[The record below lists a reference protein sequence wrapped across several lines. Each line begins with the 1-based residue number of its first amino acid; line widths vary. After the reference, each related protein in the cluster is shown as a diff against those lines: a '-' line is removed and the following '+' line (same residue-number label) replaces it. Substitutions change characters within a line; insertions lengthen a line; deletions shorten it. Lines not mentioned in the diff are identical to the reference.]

1 MDRSQHKTLVT
12 WDFSEKAEYA
22 MAHAVKLSRQLG
34 TQIEL
39 LHVVKKE
46 ADVDQAINKLK
57 EVAENAEAE
66 FGIKPLTKIIA
77 GSIFH
82 AIGDY
87 TREEDVKLVV
97 MGTHGIKGM
106 QKITGSWALKVI
118 ASSEVP
124 FIVVQ
129 DMPKVETY
137 DKIVFPVNFKAENK
151 EKLIWAIYLA
161 KYFNSKILL
170 FKPPVDDGYYL
181 TKVNN
186 NLLFAKKHLQ
196 HYGVDFELETARK
209 ASHFEDEMLQYA
221 QDISAELVL
230 IMTTKG
236 IGLGDYIFGAS
247 EQYIIANSAK
257 VPIMCVNPRRDVA
270 KANLSSNW

>member
-1 MDRSQHKTLVT
+1 MERSLHKILVT

-22 MAHAVKLSRQLG
+22 LAHAVKLSKQLS

-46 ADVDQAINKLK
+46 SEVEDAMAKL
-57 EVAENAEAE
+57 EEAAEHSQEKY
-66 FGIKPLTKIIA
+66 GVRPLSKVIE

-87 TREEDVKLVV
+87 TKSEDVKLVV
-97 MGTHGIKGM
+97 MGTHGIRGM

-118 ASSEVP
+118 SSSEVP

-129 DMPKVETY
+129 DMPRVETY

-161 KYFNSKILL
+161 KYFNSKIYL

-186 NLLFAKKHLQ
+186 NLLFAKKHLT
-196 HYGVDFELETARK
+196 HYGVEFELETAKK
-209 ASHFEDEMLQYA
+209 ASKFEDEMLEYA
-221 QDISAELVL
+221 QKIEAELVL

-257 VPIMCVNPRRDVA
+257 VPIMCVNPRKDVA
-270 KANLSSNW
+270 KANYSANW

>member
-1 MDRSQHKTLVT
+1 MERSLHKILVT

-22 MAHAVKLSRQLG
+22 LAHAAKLAKQLG

-46 ADVDQAINKLK
+46 SEIENAMAKLD
-57 EVAENAEAE
+57 EVADHSNEKY
-66 FGIKPLTKIIA
+66 GVKPLSKVIE

-82 AIGDY
+82 AIGEY
-87 TREEDVKLVV
+87 TKTEDVKLVV
-97 MGTHGIKGM
+97 MGTHGIRGM

-118 ASSEVP
+118 SSSEVP

-129 DMPKVETY
+129 DMPRVETY

-161 KYFNSKILL
+161 KYFNSKIYL

-186 NLLFAKKHLQ
+186 NLLFAKKHLT
-196 HYGVDFELETARK
+196 HYGVEFELETALK
-209 ASHFEDEMLQYA
+209 ASKFEDEMLEYA
-221 QDISAELVL
+221 QKIEAELVL

-257 VPIMCVNPRRDVA
+257 VPIMCVNPRKDVA
-270 KANLSSNW
+270 KANYSGNW

>member
-1 MDRSQHKTLVT
+1 MERSEHKILVT
-12 WDFSEKAEYA
+12 WDFSDKSEYA
-22 MAHAVKLSRQLG
+22 LAHAVKLMRQLG
-34 TQIEL
+34 TQVEL

-46 ADVDQAINKLK
+46 SETEATEKKLQEIADYSEQTYGV
-57 EVAENAEAE
+57 
-66 FGIKPLTKIIA
+66 KPLIKVIE

-87 TREEDVKLVV
+87 TKEENVRLVV

-106 QKITGSWALKVI
+106 QKFTGSWALKVI

-170 FKPPVDDGYYL
+170 FKPPVDDEYYL

-186 NLLFAKKHLQ
+186 NLLFAKKHLR
-196 HYGVDFELETARK
+196 HYGVDFELETANK
-209 ASHFEDEMLQYA
+209 ASKFEDEMLQYA
-221 QDISAELVL
+221 QDIEAELVL
-230 IMTTKG
+230 IMTSKG
-236 IGLGDYIFGAS
+236 LGLGDYILGAS

-257 VPIMCVNPRRDVA
+257 VPIMCVNPRKNVGT
-270 KANLSSNW
+270 ANLSANW

>member
-1 MDRSQHKTLVT
+1 MERSLHKTLVT
-12 WDFSEKAEYA
+12 WDFSEKSQFAV
-22 MAHAVKLSRQLG
+22 AHAVKLSRQLG

-39 LHVVKKE
+39 LHVVKKDSEIQDALTQLEEE
-46 ADVDQAINKLK
+46 ATKVD
-57 EVAENAEAE
+57 EAY
-66 FGIKPLTKIIA
+66 GVKPLVKVLV

-82 AIGDY
+82 TIGDY
-87 TREEDVKLVV
+87 TKTEDVKLVV

-106 QKITGSWALKVI
+106 QKFTGSWALKVV
-118 ASSEVP
+118 ASSEAP

-161 KYFNSKILL
+161 KYFNSKIYL

-186 NLLFAKKHLQ
+186 NLIFAKKHLK
-196 HYGVDFELETARK
+196 HYGVDFELHTAEK
-209 ASHFEDEMLQYA
+209 ASRFEDEMLQFA
-221 QDISAELVL
+221 QDIEAELVL

-257 VPIMCVNPRRDVA
+257 VPIMCVNPRKDVA
-270 KANLSSNW
+270 KANYSSNW

>member
-1 MDRSQHKTLVT
+1 MEKSLHKILVT
-12 WDFSEKAEYA
+12 WDFSEKSEFAL
-22 MAHAVKLSRQLG
+22 AHAVKLGRQLG

-39 LHVVKKE
+39 VHVVKKE
-46 ADVDQAINKLK
+46 SEI
-57 EVAENAEAE
+57 AEATE
-66 FGIKPLTKIIA
+66 KLDSEAIRAEATYGIKPLIKVLE

-82 AIGDY
+82 SIGDY
-87 TREEDVKLVV
+87 TKVEDVKIVV
-97 MGTHGIKGM
+97 MGTHGIRGM

-118 ASSEVP
+118 TSSEVP

-129 DMPKVETY
+129 DMPRVETY

-161 KYFNSKILL
+161 KYFNSKIYL
-170 FKPPVDDGYYL
+170 FKPPVDDEYYL

-186 NLLFAKKHLQ
+186 NLLFAKKHLK
-196 HYGVDFELETARK
+196 HYGVDFELHTAEK
-209 ASHFEDEMLQYA
+209 ASNFEDEMLQFA

-236 IGLGDYIFGAS
+236 IGLSDYIFGAS
-247 EQYIIANSAK
+247 EQYIINNSAK
-257 VPIMCVNPRRDVA
+257 VPIMCVNPRKDVA
-270 KANLSSNW
+270 KANYSANW

>member
-1 MDRSQHKTLVT
+1 MERSQHKIMVT
-12 WDFSEKAEYA
+12 WDFSEKSEFAL
-22 MAHAVKLSRQLG
+22 AHAVKLARQLG

-46 ADVDQAINKLK
+46 TEVDEAMQKLGT
-57 EVAENAEAE
+57 EASRAETAY
-66 FGIKPLTKIIA
+66 GIKPLIKVME

-82 AIGDY
+82 TIGDY
-87 TREEDVKLVV
+87 TKMEDVKLVV
-97 MGTHGIKGM
+97 MGTHGIRGM

-118 ASSEVP
+118 TSSEVP

-129 DMPKVETY
+129 EMPRVETY

-161 KYFNSKILL
+161 KYFNSKIYL

-181 TKVNN
+181 TKVNS
-186 NLLFAKKHLQ
+186 NLLFAKKHLR
-196 HYGVDFELETARK
+196 HYNVDFELHTAKK
-209 ASHFEDEMLQYA
+209 ASDFEDEMLQFA

-247 EQYIIANSAK
+247 EQYIINNSAK
-257 VPIMCVNPRRDVA
+257 VPIMCVNPRKDVA
-270 KANLSSNW
+270 KANYSSNW

>member
-1 MDRSQHKTLVT
+1 MERSQHKTLVT
-12 WDFSEKAEYA
+12 WDFSEKSEFAL
-22 MAHAVKLSRQLG
+22 AHAVKLSRQLG
-34 TQIEL
+34 TQLEL

-46 ADVDQAINKLK
+46 SEVEETKRKLE
-57 EVAENAEAE
+57 EVATYSENTYE
-66 FGIKPLTKIIA
+66 IRPLTKVIE

-87 TREEDVKLVV
+87 TKTEDVKLVV
-97 MGTHGIKGM
+97 MGTHGIRGM

-129 DMPKVETY
+129 EMPRVETY

-209 ASHFEDEMLQYA
+209 ASKFEDEMLQYA
-221 QDISAELVL
+221 QDVQAELVL

-257 VPIMCVNPRRDVA
+257 VPIMCVNPRKDVA
-270 KANLSSNW
+270 KANLSANW